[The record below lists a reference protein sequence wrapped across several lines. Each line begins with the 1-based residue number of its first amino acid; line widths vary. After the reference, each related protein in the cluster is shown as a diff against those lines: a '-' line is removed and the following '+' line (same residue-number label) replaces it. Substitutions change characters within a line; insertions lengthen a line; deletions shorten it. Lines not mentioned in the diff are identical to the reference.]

1 MGAKAEVKKRCVI
14 IAGGDFDAADGS
26 VISPD
31 DHIIA
36 ADSGYAACLRYNIVP
51 DLIVGDFDSF
61 EGSLP
66 DGIETIHLPTH
77 KDDTDLLFA
86 ARCAADRGYRLV
98 AILGGYGSRPD
109 QNFAMYET
117 LLWFKEN
124 VPGSDACAYCRGFYV
139 TVLLN
144 ESKRVFVGTDRYLS
158 VFSLYEKATG
168 VDISGTGYPLENGVI
183 TAGFPIGVSNCAD
196 GYADISVKNG
206 ALLVMVVDESI

>member
-1 MGAKAEVKKRCVI
+1 MGVKAEVKNRCVI
-14 IAGGDFDAADGS
+14 IAGGDFDAAERS
-26 VISPD
+26 VITPD
-31 DHIIA
+31 DYVIA
-36 ADSGYAACLRYNIVP
+36 ADSGYAVCIEYDIVP

-61 EGSLP
+61 KGSLP

-86 ARCAADRGYRLV
+86 ARCAADKGYRSV

-124 VPGSDACAYCRGFYV
+124 VPGSDACAFCRGFYV

-144 ESKRVFVGTDRYLS
+144 DSKRIFVGSNRYLS

-168 VDISGTGYPLENGVI
+168 VDITGTGYPLENGVI

-206 ALLVMVVDESI
+206 ALLVMVVYEFI